1 MKNEK
6 KLDLVIIGAGA
17 AGLTASIYA
26 ARSKLNTVVL
36 EDELVGGQI
45 RNSSSIENFPGFDNI
60 SGEDLSN
67 KFQEQALKL
76 GANINE
82 FGNIKSLKLKDD
94 EKIIETEDTIYKP
107 KAVIIATGAKPR
119 ELPVPEEKN
128 LHGKAIHYCELCD
141 GAIYT
146 GKDLVVVGGGSSA
159 IEAANYLTKFAK
171 NITIVHRRSKFSAE
185 KAEIDNLFKH
195 DNVSV
200 IWNAEVVHVLGD
212 NKIEKIIIRDRN
224 TDEES
229 EIHADGIFAYV
240 GYAPK
245 TNIFSEYIKL
255 TENGYIE
262 TDDNMMTNVSG
273 VFAAGDVR
281 QKEIRQLTTA
291 VSDGTIAAIMS
302 EKYILGGK

>member
-1 MKNEK
+1 MKDEK

-45 RNSSSIENFPGFDNI
+45 RNSSSIENFPGFYNI

-67 KFQEQALKL
+67 KFQDQALKL
-76 GANINE
+76 GVNINE
-82 FGNIKSLKLKDD
+82 FGNIKSLKLTDD

-119 ELPVPEEKN
+119 ELPVPEEKK

-141 GAIYT
+141 GALYS

-159 IEAANYLTKFAK
+159 VEAAEYLTKFAK
-171 NITIVHRRSKFSAE
+171 NITIVHRRNEFSAE
-185 KAEIDNLFKH
+185 KTAVDSLFKH
-195 DNVSV
+195 DNINV
-200 IWNAEVVHVLGD
+200 IWNSEVVHVLGD
-212 NKIEKIIIRDRN
+212 NKIDKIIIKN
-224 TDEES
+224 TKTNEES
-229 EIHADGIFAYV
+229 ELHADGIFAYV
-240 GYAPK
+240 GYVPK
-245 TNIFSEYIKL
+245 TNLFSEYINL
-255 TENGYIE
+255 TKSGYIE
-262 TDDNMMTNVSG
+262 TDDNMRTNING

>member
-1 MKNEK
+1 MKDEK

-82 FGNIKSLKLKDD
+82 FGNIKCLKLKDD

-119 ELPVPEEKN
+119 ELPVPEEKK

-159 IEAANYLTKFAK
+159 IEAADYLTKFAK
-171 NITIVHRRSKFSAE
+171 NITIVHRRSEFSAE
-185 KAEIDNLFKH
+185 KAE
-195 DNVSV
+195 
-200 IWNAEVVHVLGD
+200 
-212 NKIEKIIIRDRN
+212 
-224 TDEES
+224 
-229 EIHADGIFAYV
+229 
-240 GYAPK
+240 
-245 TNIFSEYIKL
+245 
-255 TENGYIE
+255 
-262 TDDNMMTNVSG
+262 
-273 VFAAGDVR
+273 
-281 QKEIRQLTTA
+281 
-291 VSDGTIAAIMS
+291 
-302 EKYILGGK
+302 